1 MPAAAPNLPEG
12 HRLVTL
18 DAVDSTNAEA
28 MRRAL
33 AGETGPLW
41 IVGRPADRGPRPF
54 GPKLGIGVR
63 QSLHEPAGHAAR
75 RARLPRPISSL
86 WSPASPWSKP
96 FDASGCLDAGTPLRL
111 KWPNDILI
119 GTEKAGGILVESTTG
134 PSGLNAVIGIGL
146 NIVSH
151 PERDGRPGNA
161 PRSFWHGSPTGV
173 SAGQTSRLRL
183 RAGSARWQEGAG
195 FADVRAAWL
204 ERAGPIG
211 ERCSV
216 NSGQG
221 RVEGRFAGLDAD
233 GALLILDANGQTQR
247 YTYGDVTLSP

>member
-1 MPAAAPNLPEG
+1 MPDPTPNLPEG

-33 AGETGPLW
+33 GGDPGPLW
-41 IVGRPADRGPRPF
+41 IMAGQQTAGRGRSGRSWASASGNLFTSLLVTLPSSAA
-54 GPKLGIGVR
+54 PKAYQLSLVAGVAVV
-63 QSLHEPAGHAAR
+63 EA
-75 RARLPRPISSL
+75 I
-86 WSPASPWSKP
+86 
-96 FDASGCLDAGTPLRL
+96 DASGCLDAGTPLRL

-119 GTEKAGGILVESTTG
+119 GTEKAGGILVESSTG
-134 PSGLNAVIGIGL
+134 ANGLSAVIGIGL
-146 NIVSH
+146 NVVSH
-151 PERDGRPGNA
+151 PGETTAPATHLGHFGTVPQQAFLLGKLASAVAGWLGR
-161 PRSFWHGSPTGV
+161 WH
-173 SAGQTSRLRL
+173 
-183 RAGSARWQEGAG
+183 EGAG

-233 GALLILDANGQTQR
+233 GALLILDAKGQTQR